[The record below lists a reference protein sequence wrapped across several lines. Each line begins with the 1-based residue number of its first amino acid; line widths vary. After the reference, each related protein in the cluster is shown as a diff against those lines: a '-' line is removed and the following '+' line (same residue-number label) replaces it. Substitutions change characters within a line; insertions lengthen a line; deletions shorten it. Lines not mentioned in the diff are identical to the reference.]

1 MLGLD
6 AQPKTAS
13 SLKSLKAAMSDVP
26 HYPAQLGHPDE
37 GRAIKGLVV
46 CYVVMLG
53 SIIYGMGLWPSAKCP
68 TSHRYIQIQYKNRL
82 LNHKLKNTPK

>member
-13 SLKSLKAAMSDVP
+13 YLKSLKVVYIAAMSDVR
-26 HYPAQLGHPDE
+26 HYHAQLGHPDK

-46 CYVVMLG
+46 CYVVRLG
-53 SIIYGMGLWPSAKCP
+53 SMIYGMCLWTGAMCLGRVP
-68 TSHRYIQIQYKNRL
+68 
-82 LNHKLKNTPK
+82 